1 MIITI
6 DTNFIML
13 VIKIM
18 MKNGGHIY
26 NGNDC
31 SDNREIDD
39 NYSIAKVDNNYN
51 DNGDV
56 DNILV
61 HELLW

>member
-1 MIITI
+1 
-6 DTNFIML
+6 
-13 VIKIM
+13 M